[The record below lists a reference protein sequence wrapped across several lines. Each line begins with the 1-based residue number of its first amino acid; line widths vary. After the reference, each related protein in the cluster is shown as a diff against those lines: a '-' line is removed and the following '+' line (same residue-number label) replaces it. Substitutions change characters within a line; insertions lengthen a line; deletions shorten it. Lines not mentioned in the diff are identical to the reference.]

1 MPSSNV
7 EHKKIGNAALNV
19 EINRPV
25 TIRSEEAPTRALMNS
40 KSAVDHKTHLLN
52 FESMSLRLQTRMIE
66 RKTRGESYRAIRL
79 LSDKSRCSRNAFR
92 CNKTKQNW
100 PIERKHT
107 ESKTESKTMQG
118 KHNTKGK
125 TAKANRSSDM
135 TESFP
140 ILGFDKKNPGRLLKL
155 GETTEMLPRQAPQMF
170 QKPKLRMDSS
180 EKNTES
186 L

>member
-1 MPSSNV
+1 
-7 EHKKIGNAALNV
+7 
-19 EINRPV
+19 
-25 TIRSEEAPTRALMNS
+25 
-40 KSAVDHKTHLLN
+40 
-52 FESMSLRLQTRMIE
+52 
-66 RKTRGESYRAIRL
+66 
-79 LSDKSRCSRNAFR
+79 
-92 CNKTKQNW
+92 
-100 PIERKHT
+100 
-107 ESKTESKTMQG
+107 
-118 KHNTKGK
+118 
-125 TAKANRSSDM
+125 M